1 MFSQAVTIFYIPA
14 IKVQGS
20 GFPFVI
26 TAHILFLSLLF
37 RILAILAGVKLVS
50 HGLDG

>member
-20 GFPFVI
+20 GFPIVI
-26 TAHILFLSLLF
+26 TAHIP
-37 RILAILAGVKLVS
+37 VS
-50 HGLDG
+50 FIVVYNSSHPSGCEACLPWP